1 MPLLPEFLCQL
12 AHALARPPQR
22 RFRIATRHWTD
33 EPVQIF
39 RQSRVLVDSSLSSRT
54 FPPNSSVGRSHLTRC
69 FPPFQLLHSLS
80 NGSTRHPPRPG
91 HGRDSSL
98 AGSPALGCCDQAAH
112 PFVQKSRKRT
122 EPPLDVLAIH
132 SPQG

>member
-1 MPLLPEFLCQL
+1 MPLLPEFLRQL

-22 RFRIATRHWTD
+22 RFRIATRHWID

-54 FPPNSSVGRSHLTRC
+54 FPPNSSVGRAHLTRC

-80 NGSTRHPPRPG
+80 NGSTRHARRTG
-91 HGRDSSL
+91 HGRDSSVADTSL
-98 AGSPALGCCDQAAH
+98 SAAATRRRIR
-112 PFVQKSRKRT
+112 S
-122 EPPLDVLAIH
+122 
-132 SPQG
+132 S